1 MIALTRGAGESL
13 EELLQFLYLMPVG
26 VVKFRPDG
34 AVELMNPVASALL
47 LSLTP
52 DTKLDDIYGAL
63 APIAPGLRQQ
73 VMEFAGEAGLVIDQH
88 WLETSVGGSALV
100 LSLTVNRISG
110 EVYMAILRDVTRLA
124 QQERKLFA
132 DQQKFRA
139 IFDHVHD
146 YAIYMITLD
155 GLVEEWNQSMERYGG
170 WQAADVDGH
179 SLNMFFPLDDPDRP
193 QTDMLLAEAQRIG
206 SVETEGWRVK
216 RNGSRLWANSIITAI
231 PDKNGSARGFVV
243 VSRDMTERK
252 RLEDNMKR
260 LATVD
265 PLTGAFNRRQ
275 GDLLLA
281 AEFNRH
287 LRDGRPFAVLLLD
300 IDHFK
305 QVNDQFGH
313 AAGDLVLCA
322 LVKSCRT
329 ALRTIDSVVRLGGEE
344 FLLVLPDTDAVAA
357 MLVAERVRATT
368 AAAPIAAPDEAVIH
382 VTVSIGV
389 ALAAVGDAEE
399 LLRRADAALYAAKR
413 GGRDRVVLAA

>member
-1 MIALTRGAGESL
+1 
-13 EELLQFLYLMPVG
+13 
-26 VVKFRPDG
+26 
-34 AVELMNPVASALL
+34 
-47 LSLTP
+47 
-52 DTKLDDIYGAL
+52 
-63 APIAPGLRQQ
+63 
-73 VMEFAGEAGLVIDQH
+73 
-88 WLETSVGGSALV
+88 
-100 LSLTVNRISG
+100 
-110 EVYMAILRDVTRLA
+110 
-124 QQERKLFA
+124 
-132 DQQKFRA
+132 
-139 IFDHVHD
+139 
-146 YAIYMITLD
+146 
-155 GLVEEWNQSMERYGG
+155 
-170 WQAADVDGH
+170 
-179 SLNMFFPLDDPDRP
+179 
-193 QTDMLLAEAQRIG
+193 
-206 SVETEGWRVK
+206 
-216 RNGSRLWANSIITAI
+216 
-231 PDKNGSARGFVV
+231 
-243 VSRDMTERK
+243 
-252 RLEDNMKR
+252 MKR